1 MICDGI
7 YTEHVPL
14 KRISEQRQRSFSS
27 ASKTDTVL
35 KTRQQPPDQKS
46 WALLMA
52 CVSMALCVEFHGFN
66 RSDL

>member
-35 KTRQQPPDQKS
+35 KTRQQHMTRNPECC
-46 WALLMA
+46 W
-52 CVSMALCVEFHGFN
+52 
-66 RSDL
+66 